1 MIRQKAISVR
11 MYHEVLWRVDQEAML
26 GNGTRNF
33 IINRGA
39 DLLVST
45 RDLRRRLRMHADM
58 STRLKILRGYL
69 ALNVPEA
76 LDLLPD

>member
-1 MIRQKAISVR
+1 

-26 GNGTRNF
+26 GYETRNG

-39 DLLVST
+39 DLWVST
-45 RDLRRRLRMHADM
+45 RDLRRRLQLHADR

-69 ALNVPEA
+69 ALKVPEA

>member
-1 MIRQKAISVR
+1 

-45 RDLRRRLRMHADM
+45 RDLRRRLRMQADM

-76 LDLLPD
+76 LDLLPG

>member
-1 MIRQKAISVR
+1 

-26 GNGTRNF
+26 GYETRNA

-39 DLLVST
+39 DLWVST
-45 RDLRRRLRMHADM
+45 RNLRRRLRKQADS
-58 STRLKILRGYL
+58 STRLKMLRGF
-69 ALNVPEA
+69 LNLHVPEA